1 MKVVVVYSWSRD
13 PEAASVRS
21 DGAIDWHNAKMAP
34 GEDDAAALDVAKAV
48 ADGLA
53 VELAGLTVAD
63 SDASWALARGVSQT
77 TQVSGVPDHI
87 DDAATAAVL
96 AAAVRRLDDV
106 GLVVIGDSER
116 RAGVGV
122 TLAGLL
128 GWPSLVGVH
137 AATVR
142 DGRVHAARRT
152 GDREES
158 VILAPP
164 AVIGVTATGADT
176 RAPGMKEILAARKR
190 PCATVAGAELGAPV
204 GETVVVSGTRLPAAS
219 GARLLDGGP
228 GQAAAGLVSALR
240 AEGVL

>member
-48 ADGLA
+48 ADGLG

-77 TQVSGVPDHI
+77 TQVSGVADHV

-96 AAAVRRLDDV
+96 AAAVRRLGDV
-106 GLVVIGDSER
+106 GLVVIGDCER
-116 RAGVGV
+116 HGGVGV

-137 AATVR
+137 DATVR
-142 DGRVHAARRT
+142 DGRVLAARRT

-158 VILAPP
+158 VVL
-164 AVIGVTATGADT
+164 GVAGRD
-176 RAPGMKEILAARKR
+176 RGGRDGCGRRGPGMKEILA
-190 PCATVAGAELGAPV
+190 
-204 GETVVVSGTRLPAAS
+204 GEAAV
-219 GARLLDGGP
+219 RHDG
-228 GQAAAGLVSALR
+228 R
-240 AEGVL
+240 C